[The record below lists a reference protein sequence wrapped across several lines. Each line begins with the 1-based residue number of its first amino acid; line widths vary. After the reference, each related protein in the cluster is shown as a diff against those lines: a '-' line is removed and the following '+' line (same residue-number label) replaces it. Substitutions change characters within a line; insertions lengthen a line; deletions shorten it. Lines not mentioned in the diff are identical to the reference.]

1 MFPTIG
7 LFSSSNQRVIA
18 ITPKVL
24 VAMKPS
30 GNS

>member
-1 MFPTIG
+1 MIG
-7 LFSSSNQRVIA
+7 LFSSNNQKVIA

-24 VAMKPS
+24 VATKPS